1 MSEGNEEQRA
11 MWHFDSERQAAARGE
26 RLAGPPFGQERKET
40 GRLEALSDGVFA
52 IAMTLLILSIPI
64 PTSDFLKANRESLQ
78 TAVLGGHH
86 WLPFVTYVMSF
97 VTVLVMWINHHYLF
111 QFLGRVDRPFV
122 IINGILLLLVVF
134 VNYPTALVA
143 NFIGTS
149 DGEFAAIAYNV
160 TFVLVA
166 ICYNAMWLRISVHRR
181 LLAVDVDD
189 AEVSTFTRQYLLGGP
204 LYLAALLLAFVS
216 PGLSIALD
224 AALAIYWAFTGRI
237 IRTQRRHPAQHLA
250 QAASDAAPG
259 QAER

>member
-1 MSEGNEEQRA
+1 
-11 MWHFDSERQAAARGE
+11 MWHFDSERRADAHGE
-26 RLAGPPFGQERKET
+26 QLAEPSTGEERRET

-64 PTSDFLKANRESLQ
+64 PTSDFLKNQHETLQ
-78 TAVLGGHH
+78 AAVLGGRH

-111 QFLGRVDRPFV
+111 QFLGRVDRVFV
-122 IINGILLLLVVF
+122 IANGMLLLLVVF

-143 NFIGTS
+143 NFIGASVS

-166 ICYNAMWLRISVHRR
+166 IAFNVMWLRISLHRR
-181 LLAVDVDD
+181 LLADDVDD
-189 AEVSTFTRQYLLGGP
+189 KEVAKFTRQYLLGGP
-204 LYLAALLLAFVS
+204 LYLVALALAFVN
-216 PGLSIALD
+216 PELSIALD
-224 AALAIYWAFTGRI
+224 AALAIYFTFTGRTV
-237 IRTQRRHPAQHLA
+237 RTKRHFPTHHPARA
-250 QAASDAAPG
+250 TSDPAAS

>member
-1 MSEGNEEQRA
+1 
-11 MWHFDSERQAAARGE
+11 MWHFDSERRAAAHGE
-26 RLAGPPFGQERKET
+26 QLAEPSIGQERRET

-64 PTSDFLKANRESLQ
+64 PTSDALSAHHESLR
-78 TAVLGGHH
+78 TAVLAGRH

-111 QFLGRVDRPFV
+111 QFLGRVDRVFV
-122 IINGILLLLVVF
+122 IANGMLLLLVVF

-143 NFIGTS
+143 NFIGVNTS

-166 ICYNAMWLRISVHRR
+166 ICYNAMWLRISIHRR
-181 LLAVDVDD
+181 LLAADVDD

-204 LYLAALLLAFVS
+204 LYLAALLLAFVN

-237 IRTQRRHPAQHLA
+237 VRTKRRYPAHHPAQA
-250 QAASDAAPG
+250 TSDPAASR
-259 QAER
+259 AER